1 MIEKMK
7 MVHVVSSVSRKQELL
22 EGLRDLGILHLA
34 EKKSA
39 SRGTSERFTSLSRT
53 SMALTDYV
61 SKDKRTVPMLRFFLM
76 KSLKKCITASSHAW
90 TAKHP

>member
-7 MVHVVSSVSRKQELL
+7 MVHVVSSVSRKQEML
-22 EGLRDLGILHLA
+22 EGLRDLGILHLR

-39 SRGTSERFTSLSRT
+39 SRETSERFTSLSRT

-61 SKDKRTVPMLRFFLM
+61 S
-76 KSLKKCITASSHAW
+76 
-90 TAKHP
+90 